1 MAVHSFQ
8 PAQPLAANCVEMARA
23 LKRAQVGKADV
34 IRVTGP
40 AGLTAMIWLCRR
52 GYEQAVFVCGEGIGS
67 RGLADVLLIPHP
79 CRAHE
84 LAGLLAAGK
93 AVREGGGLI
102 VQVAAGEAP
111 EAMTAVLEPV
121 GYRLEQR
128 LSDDSRTVLIA
139 RRSALGALSRAA

>member
-8 PAQPLAANCVEMARA
+8 PIHPLAADGVEMARA
-23 LKRAQVGKADV
+23 LKHARVSKADV

-40 AGLTAMIWLCRR
+40 AGLTAMLWLCRR
-52 GYEQAVFVCGEGIGS
+52 GYEQAVFVRGEGIGS
-67 RGLADVLLIPHP
+67 RGPADALLIPHP
-79 CRAHE
+79 CGAHE

-93 AVREGGGLI
+93 AVREGGALI

-111 EAMTAVLEPV
+111 EAITALLEPL

-128 LSDDSRTVLIA
+128 LSGNGHTVLIA
-139 RRSALGALSRAA
+139 RRSAIGALSRAA